1 VGKLDG
7 KVALV
12 TGGARGMGKS
22 HVRHLVAEGARV
34 AFGDVLDDAGTAVAG
49 KAGRRRG
56 VLPAP
61 RP

>member
-1 VGKLDG
+1 MGRLDG

-34 AFGDVLDDAGTAVAG
+34 VLGDVRLEPCEH
-49 KAGRRRG
+49 G
-56 VLPAP
+56 VEGVGQFAELISPA
-61 RP
+61 R